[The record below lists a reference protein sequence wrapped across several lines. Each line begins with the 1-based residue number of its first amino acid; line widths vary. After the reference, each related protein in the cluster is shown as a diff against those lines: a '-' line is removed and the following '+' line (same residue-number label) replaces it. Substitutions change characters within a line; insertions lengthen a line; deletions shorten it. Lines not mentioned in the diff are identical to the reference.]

1 MGTAFPVR
9 NREELREIIDR
20 LDGYN
25 PLIAML
31 IEFETRTGLRYSDIK
46 ALTFKDIMING
57 VPRTSFTVIQSK
69 ALHARMSGKAKMDR
83 ATAAQKSKITVHVND
98 QLADLINRIYITN
111 GHNKVVF
118 QSNHHHAKPGSAIS
132 IQYINKVLAK
142 IAEEMRLPYQLSTH
156 SLRKSFAK
164 FLLES
169 GAGLNVLRDLLGHG
183 DSKTTDNYIKT
194 FDDELKTFAVSV
206 SF

>member
-9 NREELREIIDR
+9 NPEELREIMDR
-20 LDGYN
+20 LDGLN
-25 PLIAML
+25 PLIPMF
-31 IEFETRTGLRYSDIK
+31 IEFEALSGLRYSDISR
-46 ALTFKDIMING
+46 LTFKDIMING
-57 VPRTSFTVIQSK
+57 VPRESFSVVQSK
-69 ALHARMSGKAKMDR
+69 SLHARMNGKAKMDY
-83 ATAAQKSKITVHVND
+83 ATAARKSKLTIHVNE
-98 QLADLINRIYITN
+98 QLADLIHRLYVAN

-118 QSNHHHAKPGSAIS
+118 QSNHHHAKPGSSIS
-132 IQYINKVLAK
+132 IQYINQMLAK
-142 IAEEMRLPYQLSTH
+142 VAAEMRLPYQLSTH

-164 FLLES
+164 FLMAK

-194 FDDELKTFAVSV
+194 FDDELKEFAVSV